1 MYSHWKWVG
10 AENENTINL
19 KSASFVVIMLSHEGL
34 THIHWQKK
42 PRLHFSASFTLTGS
56 SNSCW
61 KRWPAKQQ
69 TTVGA
74 ITSDQSDLSACWCVF
89 ICLISFTAR
98 CSLVLSAW
106 DHTVFLLSW
115 PQGTHTDTHTLSLS
129 LSLSLSLRFVCL
141 PGFGEGD
148 VRLQIFHCDQT
159 QQQKNSLIKIS
170 AATQRGH
177 NMMRGNSRGRDVGL
191 WPESDLQKVPEI

>member
-115 PQGTHTDTHTLSLS
+115 PQGTHTDTHTHTLSLS
-129 LSLSLSLRFVCL
+129 LSLSLSQVCVFARFW
-141 PGFGEGD
+141 G
-148 VRLQIFHCDQT
+148 RWRQ
-159 QQQKNSLIKIS
+159 
-170 AATQRGH
+170 AADF
-177 NMMRGNSRGRDVGL
+177 SL
-191 WPESDLQKVPEI
+191 WPNTTAEEFTD